1 VPGAK
6 AELAEPTA
14 GSSSAPVATEE
25 QYCDSICPSI
35 ANSNGQ
41 LLNLSGQPG
50 WTTADD
56 QWCANH
62 NSQTNPQI
70 MASPAPLGATVP
82 TQSCATSYYPGD
94 TSCAQ
99 VTAGFNRCQYK
110 NSQVE
115 SYCQAY
121 ESAKMAGAGEDMVF
135 LLDVAAAGTCGAV
148 CVMEMTSIGAGQTVQ
163 KVCDGA
169 AMGAGA
175 AEILVTLTQ
184 QASTMGK
191 IADAALGAA
200 GIVEGIVGWKAAS
213 NNAGCASNGN
223 PKSASGA
230 SGAGT
235 GSGSLTQ
242 QVNSLDP
249 APTLNTTPMQGIA
262 PPNLG
267 APTAPVI
274 NVQPALPAGITAPG
288 SKNEYKAPTRLPSVD
303 EFVASL
309 FISNAEAAPQKG
321 CEKQA
326 CITAVTMAALA
337 GIRKYNMGYGER
349 TKQKSCASIWALQSS
364 ANAVAG
370 GITAA
375 GFTATG
381 GSTAG
386 TSGSSIGSTG
396 SSTGTTTAAGV
407 NCVANGGTVASCSNG
422 QVSAATDGGI
432 LGNSGLGA
440 VAAPLAQQLASA
452 LPASSGDSGGPG
464 GAMGAATSGDG
475 AMGPA
480 LTKVAQTAFD
490 NAKELGQVASMG
502 YSSGGGGGATASDS
516 NGLANLFGNSGAAA
530 PAAAP
535 MAVFRGDGE
544 EGNDIWHSH
553 TSNNIFQIISH
564 RIGKVNP

>member
-1 VPGAK
+1 MKNRSGLKSIFVSAVCVSLLASTLFGVPGAN

-25 QYCDSICPSI
+25 QYCDSVCPSI

-115 SYCQAY
+115 SYCRAY

-135 LLDVAAAGTCGAV
+135 LLDVAAAGTCGLV
-148 CVMEMTSIGAGQTVQ
+148 CAQEMTGIGGAASVTEQRI
-163 KVCDGA
+163 CDGA
-169 AMGAGA
+169 ATAAGA
-175 AEILVTLTQ
+175 TEILVTLTQ
-184 QASTMGK
+184 QASAMGK

-200 GIVEGIVGWKAAS
+200 GIVEGLKGFAS
-213 NNAGCASNGN
+213 Q
-223 PKSASGA
+223 KSSCTKTASGA
-230 SGAGT
+230 DATNQLKQLQNSVPQTVMPVTPVTEPDA
-235 GSGSLTQ
+235 LTPLQ
-242 QVNSLDP
+242 S
-249 APTLNTTPMQGIA
+249 APFQFK
-262 PPNLG
+262 
-267 APTAPVI
+267 
-274 NVQPALPAGITAPG
+274 PG
-288 SKNEYKAPTRLPSVD
+288 SKNEYISPQME
-303 EFVASL
+303 EFLSSL
-309 FISNAEAAPQKG
+309 FVSKAEAGTSSCSKA
-321 CEKQA
+321 A

-337 GIRKYNMGYGER
+337 GIRDYNMGYGTR

-396 SSTGTTTAAGV
+396 SSTGATTAAGL

-440 VAAPLAQQLASA
+440 LAAPLAQQLASA
-452 LPASSGDSGGPG
+452 LPASGDSGGPS
-464 GAMGAATSGDG
+464 GAMGAATGGDG

-502 YSSGGGGGATASDS
+502 YSSGGGGGGTASDT
-516 NGLANLFGNSGAAA
+516 NGLANLFANTGAAG

-544 EGNDIWHSH
+544 EGDDIWHSH